1 MKLKCVSA
9 FGLVLMES
17 SIPTSDVGLFVIFR
31 IEKGFLSLLNS
42 TVVFDV
48 SSQLMLSK
56 MFERKFVL
64 LRFVLRCFTWSDILA
79 SSSTSRGLLKKK
91 SENKYRLSNQIFKQ
105 LYNTIVLIILKID
118 KIAA

>member
-91 SENKYRLSNQIFKQ
+91 SENKYRLSNHIFKQ

>member
-79 SSSTSRGLLKKK
+79 SSSTSRGLLRKK
-91 SENKYRLSNQIFKQ
+91 NR
-105 LYNTIVLIILKID
+105 KINID
-118 KIAA
+118 